1 MVSRKDFTKSRK
13 YSQKGGA
20 HNVKRPKP
28 RVRRRNGET
37 NSKKSVTFSVKE
49 GANND
54 YLIGSS
60 KKQDQSE
67 DISSFANNPRWATGD
82 PKIQTVNMY
91 NANVKAK
98 KENKNG
104 VSLHNINKYVKQLSQ
119 QTIANKQQSEN
130 QVFVTSNLLSLHNS
144 FNNQSPKASKKISS
158 KMGTVRS
165 SGKDIDSEMCMDK
178 IQNHSNS
185 LRKSRCWGCGCRP
198 EIGKPRSRRKIIAEI
213 DKTQFRK
220 RKEAS
225 LARRRKNY
233 KNYTFRL
240 KPKRGSSVQTRKQ
253 PFSGEG
259 NRRRGVNDV
268 KRGESRFYPKTRND
282 SLILEYTS
290 LLGQIE
296 QDIKQCTSFKPGNK
310 SELLKD
316 RMKEIKTK
324 ADLEEQIS
332 QANRN
337 SKEATNFKIQKVFD
351 TVVFLHPEKQE
362 KVSNMV
368 TN

>member
-1 MVSRKDFTKSRK
+1 M
-13 YSQKGGA
+13 
-20 HNVKRPKP
+20 
-28 RVRRRNGET
+28 
-37 NSKKSVTFSVKE
+37 
-49 GANND
+49 
-54 YLIGSS
+54 
-60 KKQDQSE
+60 
-67 DISSFANNPRWATGD
+67 
-82 PKIQTVNMY
+82 
-91 NANVKAK
+91 
-98 KENKNG
+98 
-104 VSLHNINKYVKQLSQ
+104 
-119 QTIANKQQSEN
+119 
-130 QVFVTSNLLSLHNS
+130 
-144 FNNQSPKASKKISS
+144 
-158 KMGTVRS
+158 
-165 SGKDIDSEMCMDK
+165 
-178 IQNHSNS
+178 
-185 LRKSRCWGCGCRP
+185 
-198 EIGKPRSRRKIIAEI
+198 
-213 DKTQFRK
+213 
-220 RKEAS
+220 
-225 LARRRKNY
+225 
-233 KNYTFRL
+233 
-240 KPKRGSSVQTRKQ
+240 QTRKQ

-316 RMKEIKTK
+316 RVKEIKTK